1 MEGRKGNMSGLSAAD
16 FRELCFEA
24 GASDYGLLYP
34 EDIDTSYLRKRYSD
48 WLHSGNEGAV
58 QYIDSRLDM
67 LCDPFGARPQA
78 KCALVIAF
86 PAKEDSNSPLLELTP
101 AKPGAIAA
109 SIAGYAMEEDYHI
122 TGQRILEKI
131 SSQLGVWSEP
141 CVDAKPVPEKEFA
154 LLAKIGERGLNTL
167 TRLPGLG
174 CQMYLGI
181 LFLGE
186 RFPQNPAKI
195 ANVPDKCCGCG
206 RCIRQCPNGAL
217 DGNGSINVRK
227 CRSWISGQKRG
238 PLIKEEQIAL
248 QGTLFGCSVC
258 SNCCPDATVHI
269 NDYMV
274 DTMDIFRMQTAQLR
288 RIIKGTALEHTGTTL
303 LKRNA
308 AAILCCQSPA
318 LAPQLHAMTDSPA
331 IQNSIKAWL

>member
-1 MEGRKGNMSGLSAAD
+1 MSGLSAAD
-16 FRELCFEA
+16 FKELCLEA

-34 EDIDTSYLRKRYSD
+34 ENVDTSYLRKRYSD
-48 WLHSGNEGAV
+48 WLLSGNEGTV
-58 QYIDSRLDM
+58 QYIDSRLDI
-67 LCDPFGARPQA
+67 LCDPFGVRPQA

-86 PAKEDSNSPLLELTP
+86 PAKEDGNSPLLEIP
-101 AKPGAIAA
+101 SAKPDSIAA

-131 SSQLGVWSEP
+131 SNSLGVWSEP

-195 ANVPDKCCGCG
+195 NNVPDKCCGCG
-206 RCIRQCPNGAL
+206 VCIRHCPNGAL
-217 DGNGSINVRK
+217 DGKGSINVRK

-238 PLIKEEQIAL
+238 ALTKEEQIAL
-248 QGTLFGCSVC
+248 QGALFGCSVC

-269 NDYMV
+269 SDYKV
-274 DTMDIFRMQTAQLR
+274 DAMAVFQMPTSQLR
-288 RIIKGTALEHTGTTL
+288 RIIKGTALEHSGVTL

-308 AAILCCQSPA
+308 AAAICCQSTA
-318 LAPQLHAMTDSPA
+318 LATKLLDMTASPA
-331 IQNSIKAWL
+331 VQDSIKAWL